1 MITVRD
7 ILKGK
12 GSIVYS
18 IPPSATVLDA
28 LQAMAD
34 HNIGAILVMQAGKV
48 LGIFSERDHAR
59 RVVLQNKSE
68 STKIT
73 EVMTEDIYFVSPQNT
88 AEECMAQMTD
98 KHIRHLPVVEDDK
111 VVGVISIGDLV
122 KAQISHQQDLIRNL
136 ENYIMGRDYNR

>member
-1 MITVRD
+1 MITVLD

-12 GSIVYS
+12 GSVVYS
-18 IPPSATVLDA
+18 VPPSATVLDA

-59 RVVLQNKSE
+59 RVVLEKKSE
-68 STKIT
+68 STKIA

-98 KHIRHLPVVEDDK
+98 KHIRHLPVVEDEK